1 MRTITKFGGLVRY
14 PYRSEGRTVTRNYNR
29 DQYGLCTIP
38 KVVLL
43 RRCAYEGPVRI
54 LDHYDKYMIRTVTK
68 SLPVQN
74 CGQLPQYKPVRN
86 FGSVERGSGLHK
98 SSTFKGSSL
107 TMFFKNLS

>member
-68 SLPVQN
+68 SLPVQKEPKRAPS
-74 CGQLPQYKPVRN
+74 QYQYKIADNCP
-86 FGSVERGSGLHK
+86 
-98 SSTFKGSSL
+98 STSL
-107 TMFFKNLS
+107 